1 MKPYPLELRQRI
13 VEAVDQQLST
23 IEEIAGIFQV
33 HSSYVY
39 KLLRQRRDTQDLAP
53 LPHGGGASA
62 KLESEDREVLVDLV
76 AEQPDATLAE
86 LREGIRKRKRV
97 SVSVSTVWRWV
108 EALAL
113 TRKKSPGGRGK
124 RTRERGQ
131 SLRPNRRKCPR
142 HIWFLWMTLRSI
154 RR

>member
-39 KLLRQRRDTQDLAP
+39 KLLRQRRDTKDLAP
-53 LPHGGGASA
+53 LPHGGGASP
-62 KLESEDREVLVDLV
+62 KLESAGRGVLVDLV

-86 LREGIRKRKRV
+86 LRQGLRRKRAV
-97 SVSVSTVWRWV
+97 SISVSAVCRGV

-113 TRKKSPGGRGK
+113 TRKKSLVGRV
-124 RTRERGQ
+124 TRSR
-131 SLRPNRRKCPR
+131 
-142 HIWFLWMTLRSI
+142 
-154 RR
+154 

>member
-1 MKPYPLELRQRI
+1 MFGMKPYPVELRQRI

-39 KLLRQRRDTQDLAP
+39 KLLRQRRETKDLAP
-53 LPHGGGASA
+53 LPHGGGANT
-62 KLESEDREVLVDLV
+62 KLEVEERRVLTELV
-76 AEQPDATLAE
+76 ARHPDATLDE
-86 LREGIRKRKRV
+86 LRDLLRKTKRV

-113 TRKKSPGGRGK
+113 TRKKSLGGPAK
-124 RTRERGQ
+124 QTRERE
-131 SLRPNRRKCPR
+131 P
-142 HIWFLWMTLRSI
+142 TL
-154 RR
+154 

>member
-13 VEAVDQQLST
+13 VEAVDQQVST
-23 IEEIAGIFQV
+23 IEESAGIFQV

-39 KLLRQRRDTQDLAP
+39 KLLRQQRDTKELAP
-53 LPHGGGASA
+53 LPHGGGASP
-62 KLESEDREVLVDLV
+62 KLESAYREVLLDLV

-97 SVSVSTVWRWV
+97 NVRVSTVWRWL

-113 TRKKSPGGRGK
+113 TREKSPGGRVK
-124 RTRERGQ
+124 WTR
-131 SLRPNRRKCPR
+131 
-142 HIWFLWMTLRSI
+142 
-154 RR
+154 

>member
-62 KLESEDREVLVDLV
+62 KLESEDREVLAGL
-76 AEQPDATLAE
+76 LCS
-86 LREGIRKRKRV
+86 R
-97 SVSVSTVWRWV
+97 
-108 EALAL
+108 
-113 TRKKSPGGRGK
+113 
-124 RTRERGQ
+124 
-131 SLRPNRRKCPR
+131 
-142 HIWFLWMTLRSI
+142 
-154 RR
+154 